1 MDFISTYIIIVSVT
15 FIAMASPGP
24 DFLVTMRNALGVGR
38 ASGIATAIGIGCAIF
53 VHVAY
58 SVLGIALIISQ
69 SIIIFNIIK
78 YIGAA
83 YLIYMGVMAL
93 RSKGWEMNVE
103 KAKNKTK
110 SLTQSFVE
118 GFITNVLNPK
128 ATLFFLALF
137 TQVIRPDTPLS
148 WQLIYG
154 TSIAIMV
161 MGWFSIVSLTLT
173 QAKIRAKLSA
183 ISIWIDRVTGV
194 MFIGL
199 GLKIA
204 SEKLN

>member
-1 MDFISTYIIIVSVT
+1 MDFISTYLIILSVT

-38 ASGIATAIGIGCAIF
+38 ASGVATAIGIGCAIF

-58 SVLGIALIISQ
+58 SVVGIAVLISQ

-83 YLIYMGVMAL
+83 YLIYMGAMAL
-93 RSKGWEMNVE
+93 RSKGWEMQVE

-110 SLTQSFVE
+110 TLKRSFVE
-118 GFITNVLNPK
+118 GFVTNVLNPK

-137 TQVIRPDTPLS
+137 TQVISPETPLS

-161 MGWFSIVSLTLT
+161 MGWFSIVSVTLT
-173 QAKIRAKLSA
+173 QAKIRAALSK

-194 MFIGL
+194 MFIAL

-204 SEKLN
+204 MEKLD

>member
-1 MDFISTYIIIVSVT
+1 MDFLSTYLIILSVT

-24 DFLVTMRNALGVGR
+24 DFLITLRNALGVGR

-58 SVLGIALIISQ
+58 SVVGIAVLISQ

-93 RSKGWEMNVE
+93 RSKGWEMHVE

-110 SLTQSFVE
+110 TLKRSFIE
-118 GFITNVLNPK
+118 GFVTNVLNPK

-137 TQVIRPDTPLS
+137 TQVIKPETPLS

-154 TSIAIMV
+154 TSIAIVV
-161 MGWFSIVSLTLT
+161 MAWFSIVSVTLT
-173 QAKIRAKLSA
+173 QAEIRAKLSK
-183 ISIWIDRVTGV
+183 ISIWIDRLTGV
-194 MFIGL
+194 MLIGL

-204 SEKLN
+204 TEKL

>member
-1 MDFISTYIIIVSVT
+1 MDFLSTYLIILSVT

-53 VHVAY
+53 VHVGY
-58 SVLGIALIISQ
+58 SVCGIALIISQ

-93 RSKGWEMNVE
+93 RSKGWEVNVD

-110 SLTQSFVE
+110 TLKRSFVE
-118 GFITNVLNPK
+118 GFVTNVLNPK

-137 TQVIRPDTPLS
+137 TQILTPETPLS

-154 TSIAIMV
+154 SSIALMV
-161 MGWFSIVSLTLT
+161 MGWFSTVSMTLT
-173 QAKIRAKLSA
+173 HAKVRAKLSA
-183 ISIWIDRVTGV
+183 MSVWIDRVTGV
-194 MFIGL
+194 MFITL

-204 SEKLN
+204 TEKLS

>member
-1 MDFISTYIIIVSVT
+1 MDFISTYIIILSVT

-24 DFLVTMRNALGVGR
+24 DFLITMRNALGVGR
-38 ASGIATAIGIGCAIF
+38 ESGIATAIGIGCAIF

-103 KAKNKTK
+103 KARNKTK
-110 SLTQSFVE
+110 TLTRSFVE
-118 GFITNVLNPK
+118 GFVTNVLNPK

-137 TQVIRPDTPLS
+137 TQVIQPETPLS

-161 MGWFSIVSLTLT
+161 MAWFSIVSVALT

-183 ISIWIDRVTGV
+183 ISIWIDRMTGA

-204 SEKLN
+204 TEKLD